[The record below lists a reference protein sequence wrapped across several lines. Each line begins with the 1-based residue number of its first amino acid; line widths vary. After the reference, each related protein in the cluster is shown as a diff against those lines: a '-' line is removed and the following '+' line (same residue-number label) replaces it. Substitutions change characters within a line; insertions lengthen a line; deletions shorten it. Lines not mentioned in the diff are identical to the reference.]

1 MLKTKSWS
9 ALAVSITWIFITAFC
24 LAYLLQ
30 TVMGLLEKN
39 ELTFP
44 ISISNAQSIIL
55 TGSILLLM
63 VFNWGVEAVKWKLAI
78 RDLEGIS
85 FFKAVKATLAGV
97 AVSTWMPNRIGEYIG
112 KVFYVQPQN
121 RTKGAIS
128 ALFVS
133 YTQIVATL
141 IFGLI
146 GGVYFLMAY
155 GEVHV
160 YGLLM
165 LLITLVLGV
174 SVFGY
179 RLLRR
184 EKLAYKRG
192 KFWKAIR
199 YFLLTF
205 TRYNSSMHLRMIVL
219 SALRFAIFSTQFV
232 LALHLFGVQSSWV
245 ELFLLV
251 AAIYG
256 IQTVLPTPAIAA
268 LGIRGSLSLY
278 FLGFVTDLN
287 GAILSASY
295 GIWLVNLLLPSFFG
309 FICLLT
315 SPTSFEVKSLV
326 AKLPVKVFSR

>member
-9 ALAVSITWIFITAFC
+9 AIAVSLTWIFITALC
-24 LAYLLQ
+24 LIHLLQ
-30 TVMGLLEKN
+30 TVFELVEKN

-44 ISISNAQSIIL
+44 ISISSVE
-55 TGSILLLM
+55 SILLVLGICLLM
-63 VFNWGVEAVKWKLAI
+63 ILNWGTEAIKWRLAM
-78 RDLEGIS
+78 RDLEQLSLWKSI
-85 FFKAVKATLAGV
+85 KATLAGV

-112 KVFYVQPQN
+112 KVFYVKPQN
-121 RTKGAIS
+121 RAKGAIS

-141 IFGLI
+141 LFGLV
-146 GGVYFLMAY
+146 GGVYFLITY

-160 YGLLM
+160 YGLIM
-165 LLITLVLGV
+165 LLISSMLLA

-179 RLLRR
+179 RMLRR
-184 EKLAYKRG
+184 EKLAHKQG

-205 TRYNSSMHLRMIVL
+205 TRYNSSMHLRMIAL
-219 SALRFAIFSTQFV
+219 SALRFAIFSIQFV
-232 LALHLFGVQSSWV
+232 LALHLFGVQAAWS

-315 SPTSFEVKSLV
+315 SPASFEVKSLV
-326 AKLPVKVFSR
+326 AKLPIKVFSS

>member
-9 ALAVSITWIFITAFC
+9 AVWVTMAWIFITTFC
-24 LAYLLQ
+24 LTYLVQ
-30 TVMGLLEKN
+30 TVFDLVNRN
-39 ELTFP
+39 ELSFP
-44 ISISNAQSIIL
+44 TSILNGQSL
-55 TGSILLLM
+55 LLAATILLLM
-63 VFNWGVEAVKWKLAI
+63 IANWGLEAVKWKLAMK
-78 RDLEGIS
+78 DLEKLS
-85 FFKAVKATLAGV
+85 FLKALKATFAGV

-112 KVFYVQPQN
+112 KVFFVKPKN

-146 GGVYFLMAY
+146 GGFYFLLAY

-160 YGLLM
+160 YGLLI
-165 LLITLVLGV
+165 LLITVVLIACIV
-174 SVFGY
+174 GY
-179 RLLRR
+179 HLLRR
-184 EKLAYKRG
+184 ENLSHKRG
-192 KFWKAIR
+192 KFWRAVR

-205 TRYNSSMHLRMIVL
+205 TRYNSSMHLRMIAL
-219 SALRFAIFSTQFV
+219 SALRFAVFSFQFI
-232 LALHLFGVQSSWV
+232 LALHLFGVQASWA

-251 AAIYG
+251 SAIYG

-278 FLGFVTDLN
+278 FLGFVTELN

-309 FICLLT
+309 FTCLLT
-315 SPTSFEVKSLV
+315 SPIRFELKSLV
-326 AKLPVKVFSR
+326 AKLPIKVFSR